1 MPSAALSAAVEL
13 EALAARAIMAAAL
26 ASKAS
31 LCNRPA
37 VRYAMILHEST
48 SVHEQSGLLRRKRA
62 ASANAKIRRLTV
74 QGAAGSPSSV
84 PSSACG
90 GIVYKTAP
98 MRPRFLSGEVPAPY
112 ILIIIYLV
120 VRLAIDASAAFSPLR
135 KSLQSQTAITRG
147 TLASLAEAGCS
158 WFVCYALIKLRVFE
172 PKAVPRQQLM
182 VLAAAFAISLLMA
195 HVSEEWSLG
204 EAEYVGR
211 LLLPSLSLM
220 VCAVET
226 RFFHCDLPSDDRGQ
240 LYLAGACVGLTTA
253 QVLIMNNQHTKTA
266 DYKLLQ
272 HVVLACAVQ
281 GSWAMMI
288 FILWLRAR
296 QARLTPLQALH
307 RFPPLSPPF
316 FLWLRALN
324 PKL

>member
-281 GSWAMMI
+281 GSWARPSQPGATH
-288 FILWLRAR
+288 LAV
-296 QARLTPLQALH
+296 
-307 RFPPLSPPF
+307 
-316 FLWLRALN
+316 
-324 PKL
+324 

>member
-1 MPSAALSAAVEL
+1 MWIGTP
-13 EALAARAIMAAAL
+13 
-26 ASKAS
+26 
-31 LCNRPA
+31 
-37 VRYAMILHEST
+37 
-48 SVHEQSGLLRRKRA
+48 RA

-74 QGAAGSPSSV
+74 QGAAGSPSPV
-84 PSSACG
+84 PSSARG

-98 MRPRFLSGEVPAPY
+98 MRPRFLSGEVPAPST
-112 ILIIIYLV
+112 LIIIYLV
-120 VRLAIDASAAFSPLR
+120 VRLAIDASAAFLPLR
-135 KSLQSQTAITRG
+135 QSLQSQTAIKRG
-147 TLASLAEAGCS
+147 TLASLAEAGCL

-182 VLAAAFAISLLMA
+182 VLAAAFAISLLMS
-195 HVSEEWSLG
+195 HFSEEWSLG

-272 HVVLACAVQ
+272 RVVLACAVQ
-281 GSWAMMI
+281 GSWAIMI

-307 RFPPLSPPF
+307 RFPPLLFPF
-316 FLWLRALN
+316 SLWLRAVN